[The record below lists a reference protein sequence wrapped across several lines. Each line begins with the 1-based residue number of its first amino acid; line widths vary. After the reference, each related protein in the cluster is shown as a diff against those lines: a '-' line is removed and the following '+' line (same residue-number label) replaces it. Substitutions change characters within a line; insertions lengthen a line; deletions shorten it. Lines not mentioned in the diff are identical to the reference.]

1 MTNDKSPM
9 TSLTTLEEIPYI
21 DADGQLPAQF
31 QGKVGV
37 YAIFDADKV
46 LQYIGYSRDIYLS
59 LQQYLVRQP
68 QKCYWLKVQTIDRPN
83 RAILEN
89 IRQVW
94 TEENGSTPP
103 GNGADEA
110 AWTQPIDTKLVLTAE
125 EQQKLANSD
134 DLTQIKI
141 LKTAARRIE
150 AEILSELETRG
161 LQMQLRFNPKLKEQ
175 GLLDLK

>member
-1 MTNDKSPM
+1 MIDDKLPM
-9 TSLTTLEEIPYI
+9 TSLTDLEEIPYI
-21 DADGQLPAQF
+21 DANGQLPAQL

-37 YAIFDADKV
+37 YGIFDSDKV

-59 LQQYLVRQP
+59 IQQHLVRQP

-83 RAILEN
+83 RTILEN

-94 TEENGSTPP
+94 LEENGSIPP
-103 GNGADEA
+103 GNGADETG
-110 AWTQPIDTKLVLTAE
+110 WTQPIDAKSSLTSE
-125 EQQKLANSD
+125 EQKS
-134 DLTQIKI
+134 LTGGDELNQIKI
-141 LKTAARRIE
+141 FKTAARRVE
-150 AEILSELETRG
+150 AQILSQLETRG

>member
-1 MTNDKSPM
+1 M
-9 TSLTTLEEIPYI
+9 TSLADLAEIPYI
-21 DADGQLPAQF
+21 DADGQLPAQL

-37 YAIFDADKV
+37 YAIFDSNKV
-46 LQYIGYSRDIYLS
+46 LQYVGYSRDIYLS

-68 QKCYWLKVQTIDRPN
+68 QKCYWLKVETIDRPN
-83 RAILEN
+83 RTILED

-94 TEENGSTPP
+94 TEENGSIPP
-103 GNGADEA
+103 GNGKDEA
-110 AWTQPIDTKLVLTAE
+110 AWTQPIDAKLSLTSE
-125 EQQKLANSD
+125 EQKSLANGD
-134 DLTQIKI
+134 DLDRIKI

-150 AEILSELETRG
+150 AQILSELETRG